1 MYIHSDFAEEQQEDR
16 RKKGSIAPWL
26 IGGGLVATG
35 GLGLAMASKAG
46 NKSAIAKEI
55 KQELVNKSAD
65 DAKKLISGLNN
76 RKANSEKVARRRA
89 LLAEVKDAGDPEEI
103 AYQLSKVN
111 QKDENGKYYRT
122 PLYTQRRHDNS
133 DLGVRVN
140 KRNAIENK
148 KLVEQARELAKSRG
162 LEYSMRYTTT
172 ANFAMAG
179 TMGGLKSGVLSK
191 ITGDLGQ
198 TVQKAKNWLQK
209 AGQAKQEVAATGKR
223 IITPSPYAPQLNKVV
238 KPSSYDEAVRLAK
251 EAQQRLNK
259 NFRVKDEAALRTNLT
274 AGAARQIN
282 RGAVDS
288 YSKSGSKAIINDNR
302 SLRLKY
308 TRDPVTGALVSAAYK
323 SPISFLCD
331 L

>member
-26 IGGGLVATG
+26 IGGGLLAAG
-35 GLGLAMASKAG
+35 GLGLALASKG
-46 NKSAIAKEI
+46 KAKPNA
-55 KQELVNKSAD
+55 QLVKKGVD
-65 DAKKLISGLNN
+65 DAEDLISGLS
-76 RKANSEKVARRRA
+76 RKKANAEKVARRRSF
-89 LLAEVKDAGDPEEI
+89 LNEI
-103 AYQLSKVN
+103 RLQNLNMSKESKNNYMSLVN
-111 QKDENGKYYRT
+111 RKGADGRYINNPLQGFT
-122 PLYTQRRHDNS
+122 PDKE
-133 DLGVRVN
+133 VN
-140 KRNAIENK
+140 KQIAIRNKAI
-148 KLVEQARELAKSRG
+148 VEQARELAKSRG

-172 ANFAMAG
+172 ANFALSG
-179 TMGGLKSGVLSK
+179 INSGVLSK

-251 EAQQRLNK
+251 ESQQRLNK

-274 AGAARQIN
+274 AGSARQIN
-282 RGAVDS
+282 RGAVDR
-288 YSKSGSKAIINDNR
+288 YSKSGSKATINDNR